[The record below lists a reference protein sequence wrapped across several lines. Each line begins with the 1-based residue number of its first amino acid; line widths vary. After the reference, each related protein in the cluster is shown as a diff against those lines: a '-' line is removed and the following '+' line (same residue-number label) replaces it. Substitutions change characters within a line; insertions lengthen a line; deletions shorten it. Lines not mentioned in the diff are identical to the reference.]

1 MNIYYSF
8 ALPYGKP
15 FAIESVN
22 NARQT
27 IIQKKDDKKRLVAY
41 VDNEPV
47 GTVDVIITDETIE
60 IDSFGVI
67 EQFQRQGI
75 GSTIQAYIGDLANER
90 PVILVADGED
100 TAKDMYLKQG
110 YTYQSFVYHIVKEE
124 VN

>member
-8 ALPYGKP
+8 ALPTVNHLQLKVSIMQDKP
-15 FAIESVN
+15 SY
-22 NARQT
+22 
-27 IIQKKDDKKRLVAY
+27 KKTVKRLVAY

-75 GSTIQAYIGDLANER
+75 GSTIQAYIGNLANER

-100 TAKDMYLKQG
+100 TAKDMYTKQG
-110 YTYQSFVYHIVKEE
+110 YMYQSFVYHIVKEE

>member
-1 MNIYYSF
+1 MQD
-8 ALPYGKP
+8 KP
-15 FAIESVN
+15 SY
-22 NARQT
+22 
-27 IIQKKDDKKRLVAY
+27 KKTVKRLVAY

-75 GSTIQAYIGDLANER
+75 GSTIQAYIGNLANER

-100 TAKDMYLKQG
+100 TAKDMYTKQG
-110 YTYQSFVYHIVKEE
+110 YMYQSFVYHIVKEE
-124 VN
+124 VIK

>member
-1 MNIYYSF
+1 MQD
-8 ALPYGKP
+8 KP
-15 FAIESVN
+15 SY
-22 NARQT
+22 
-27 IIQKKDDKKRLVAY
+27 KKTVKRLVAY

-75 GSTIQAYIGDLANER
+75 GSTIQAYIGNLANER
-90 PVILVADGED
+90 PVILVAMEK
-100 TAKDMYLKQG
+100 TQKDMYTKQG
-110 YTYQSFVYHIVKEE
+110 YMYQSFVYHIVKEE

>member
-27 IIQKKDDKKRLVAY
+27 ILQKTVKRLVAY

-75 GSTIQAYIGDLANER
+75 GSTIQAYIGNLANER

-100 TAKDMYLKQG
+100 TAKDMYTKQG
-110 YTYQSFVYHIVKEE
+110 YMYQSFVYHIVKEE

>member
-8 ALPYGKP
+8 ALPTVNHLQLKVSIMQDKP
-15 FAIESVN
+15 SY
-22 NARQT
+22 
-27 IIQKKDDKKRLVAY
+27 KKTVKRLVAY

-75 GSTIQAYIGDLANER
+75 GSTIQAYIGNLANER

-100 TAKDMYLKQG
+100 TAKDMYTKQG
-110 YTYQSFVYHIVKEE
+110 YMYQSFVYHIVKKKLIK
-124 VN
+124 